1 MRKIEDYNPA
11 RFDMSTSQGNA
22 ALVPTGVL
30 AARESSF
37 PIGKVILAVI
47 VVLTLGAAYWL
58 DLSQYLSLEELKAN
72 RDRLMAYTHAHYAAA
87 VVAFIVVYC
96 LTAALSVPG
105 DIFLTMVGG
114 FLFGSVIGTLY
125 VNIGATAGATLA
137 FLAARYLLRDW
148 VESKLADRI
157 GPIQE
162 GFKQNAFSYLVTL
175 RLIPAIPFV
184 LVNLVSGLTRM
195 ELGTYVRATSLGM
208 FPASFVFAYA
218 GRQLGMI
225 NSVREVAS
233 PPVLLAFTL
242 LGLLALTP
250 PLYRVIAQRR
260 RRHRVP
266 RPDRHTDD
274 L

>member
-1 MRKIEDYNPA
+1 MGQERWHALKERLA
-11 RFDMSTSQGNA
+11 RMNMTSA
-22 ALVPTGVL
+22 KTLVTPPVET
-30 AARESSF
+30 AARSPSW
-37 PIGKVILAVI
+37 PVRKLALALLVIAV
-47 VVLTLGAAYWL
+47 VAVYHAFDLG
-58 DLSQYLSLEELKAN
+58 QYLSFEFLKTH
-72 RDRLMAYTHAHYAAA
+72 RERLLAYAHAHYAMA
-87 VVAFIVVYC
+87 VAAFILLYC
-96 LTAALSVPG
+96 VTAAFSVPG

-114 FLFGSVIGTLY
+114 FLFGPLVGTLY

-148 VESKLADRI
+148 VESKYGHQL

-184 LVNLVSGLTRM
+184 LVNLVSGLTRI
-195 ELGTYVRATSLGM
+195 EVGTFVRATSLGM
-208 FPASFVFAYA
+208 IPASFVFAYA

-225 NSVREVAS
+225 NSIKEIAS

-250 PLYRVIAQRR
+250 VLYRRLAARR
-260 RRHRVP
+260 GKMDTEVKNR
-266 RPDRHTDD
+266 
-274 L
+274 

>member
-1 MRKIEDYNPA
+1 MGQERWHALKERLARMNLASAKTLVTPPA
-11 RFDMSTSQGNA
+11 ET
-22 ALVPTGVL
+22 
-30 AARESSF
+30 AARSPSW
-37 PIGKVILAVI
+37 PVGKLALGLL
-47 VVLTLGAAYWL
+47 VVAVVVAYHAFDLG
-58 DLSQYLSLEELKAN
+58 QYLSFEFLKTH
-72 RDRLMAYTHAHYAAA
+72 RERFLAYAHAHYAMA
-87 VVAFIVVYC
+87 VVAFILLYC
-96 LTAALSVPG
+96 VTAAFSVPG

-114 FLFGSVIGTLY
+114 FLFGPLVGTLY

-148 VESKLADRI
+148 VESRYGHQL

-184 LVNLVSGLTRM
+184 LVNLVSGLTRI
-195 ELGTYVRATSLGM
+195 EVGTFVRATSLGM
-208 FPASFVFAYA
+208 IPASFVFAYA

-225 NSVREVAS
+225 NSIKEIAS

-250 PLYRVIAQRR
+250 VLYRRLAARR
-260 RRHRVP
+260 GKMDSEVKNQ
-266 RPDRHTDD
+266 
-274 L
+274 